1 MTRLDS
7 ARETAGRTKDNLTPY
22 AVTAKDAA
30 LHYAEEAKLMLTPRI
45 DALGPKAAAAGAQ
58 ARTGAAQAALAARTQ
73 YTKHVVPQL
82 EQAFAGLPPHAQQS
96 TLKAVHR
103 AQEAALAAKLTAAR
117 TTEQAKAT
125 VVPKVTSAVGSAKA
139 TVTPLAQEAQT
150 RGAAALTAL
159 HGHVTAAEISDLA
172 AKNAKKQHRH
182 GWATGLAVAGTVA
195 IGSGV
200 LIWQWYRKQSN
211 PEWLVEPP
219 APRTPATGGSAGT
232 TSGTGTVVEETLVNG
247 STPSGAGRPAAGPH
261 HRPEDGPG
269 GGTGP
274 GTTGNGDAG
283 HGPSG
288 GGSAPHPD
296 HDERPKPH
304 DPRKPH

>member
-1 MTRLDS
+1 MISKQVERCIKDATEEEKLVTRLDS
-7 ARETAGRTKDNLTPY
+7 ARETAGRTKENLTPY
-22 AVTAKDAA
+22 AATAKDAA
-30 LHYAEEAKLMLTPRI
+30 RQYAEEAKLLLAPRI
-45 DALGPKAAAAGAQ
+45 DALGPKAAAVGAQ

-82 EQAFAGLPPHAQQS
+82 EQAFAGLPPHAQKS

-117 TTEQAKAT
+117 TTEQAKAA
-125 VVPKVTSAVGSAKA
+125 VVPKVTTAVDNARA
-139 TVTPLAQEAQT
+139 TVTPLAQEAHT

-200 LIWQWYRKQSN
+200 LVWHWYRKQSN

-219 APRTPATGGSAGT
+219 APQT
-232 TSGTGTVVEETLVNG
+232 TSGTGSATPVEETLVNG
-247 STPSGAGRPAAGPH
+247 STPSGASRPGAGPH
-261 HRPEDGPG
+261 HRPDDQPG
-269 GGTGP
+269 GGGAP
-274 GTTGNGDAG
+274 D
-283 HGPSG
+283 SG
-288 GGSAPHPD
+288 GAAPHAD